1 MLPYRRK
8 TYSRRYPVTTTFKW
22 GRKGYSRGAT
32 ARALGSA
39 RASKA
44 GQKVNYFNCTVC
56 GNVEFLRVAKDY
68 YSDVC
73 CFYPCIGKVDPATG
87 IIKDAEMGSVYGG
100 IVNDRSFRLNC
111 AQYDE
116 FRIVSM
122 KVKIN
127 MANTE
132 DGTMTLCSIADRQAD
147 RDEVEM
153 DESAMTDIDNDV
165 PSFREVCESQ
175 GSIKTIINKNRITPV
190 VRSVYAKDMKEK
202 IDFTDCSIEY
212 ATTPNASPLDAI
224 TFENYPN
231 FSPAI
236 YFCIQFSK
244 ASQTNSTFT
253 FGYTVEYNVIFR
265 NPKSDLQT
273 FIIKEDPA
281 YVNPATKTAAEEA
294 RKGITR
300 IASTDPYIPDIVMK
314 NGKETNISWL
324 QRYLARVSL
333 RRAKRVNPD
342 TAYVIKTPATEGS
355 TKTIA
360 EAAPEQTLK
369 QQEAATYTTIKKP
382 TETEEEQTEMEKA

>member
-1 MLPYRRK
+1 MLSYRRK
-8 TYSRRYPVTTTFKW
+8 PYSKRYPVTTTFKW
-22 GRKGYSRGAT
+22 GRKGYGRGAT

-39 RASKA
+39 RASKS

-56 GNVEFLRVAKDY
+56 GNVEFLRVAKEY

-73 CFYPCIGKVDPATG
+73 CFYPCLGKVDPTTG
-87 IIKDAEMGSVYGG
+87 IIKDADMGSVYGG
-100 IVNDRSFRLNC
+100 LVNDRSFRLNC

-153 DESAMTDIDNDV
+153 DASLMTDVDNDV

-190 VRSVYAKDMKEK
+190 VRSVYARDMKEK

-212 ATTPNASPLDAI
+212 STTPNGSPLDAI
-224 TFENYPN
+224 TFENFPE

-244 ASQTNSTFT
+244 ASQTNSSFT
-253 FGYTVEYNVIFR
+253 FGYTVEYNIIFR

-273 FIIKEDPA
+273 FIIKEDPS
-281 YVNPATKTAAEEA
+281 YVNPATKSAADEA

-300 IASTDPYIPDIVMK
+300 IASADPYIPDIVMK

-333 RRAKRVNPD
+333 KRARKVNPE
-342 TAYVIKTPATEGS
+342 TAYVLKESKTLES
-355 TKTIA
+355 KKTIDE
-360 EAAPEQTLK
+360 EAQQQSLEQL
-369 QQEAATYTTIKKP
+369 EAATYTKAETTKD
-382 TETEEEQTEMEKA
+382 TEEEQTEMEKE

>member
-32 ARALGSA
+32 ARSLGSA
-39 RASKA
+39 RAAKT

-73 CFYPCIGKVDPATG
+73 CFYPCIGKVDPSTG

-153 DESAMTDIDNDV
+153 DGSAMTDIDNDV

-212 ATTPNASPLDAI
+212 ATTPNASPLEAI

-231 FSPAI
+231 FKPAI

-281 YVNPATKTAAEEA
+281 YVNPAQKTAADEA
-294 RKGITR
+294 KKGITR
-300 IASTDPYIPDIVMK
+300 IASTDPYIPDIVLK
-314 NGKETNISWL
+314 NGRETNISWL

-333 RRAKRVNPD
+333 RRARKINPD
-342 TAYVIKTPATEGS
+342 SAYVIKTTTTED

-369 QQEAATYTTIKKP
+369 QQEAATYTTIKQ
-382 TETEEEQTEMEKA
+382 TTATEEEQTEMDKE